1 MKKEKDEIKQINNYI
16 NKNFYHISSY
26 EEAISC
32 LKKFDDFL
40 KKYSIS
46 PTEETISILIEENN
60 LFNQAIE
67 LVCNQQLSLEVVD
80 QIEDNDLLKLA
91 VEVYY
96 ETQNVDEEETIETSD
111 NNEDSYTNN
120 AITTYLNE
128 IGRIPLLTREEEKSL
143 AIKVA
148 KGDEKAKE
156 LLINSNL
163 RLVVSIAKR
172 YQNRGLD
179 ILELIQEGNI
189 GLMIAAEKY
198 DVTRDVKFASY
209 AGHWI
214 KSCIG
219 RSIEKKSRNIK
230 LSANM
235 YQKLRNY
242 TKAKNKLK
250 EQLKREPTTEEIK
263 EELGVSLAAIT
274 QLQIYQKDTISI
286 NSPVKEDETEELE
299 DFLISPN
306 SSPDNEVID
315 NLLSSYVSNLL
326 EKSNLT
332 EKELDI
338 IKLRFGLNNN
348 TPMTLEEI
356 GEMYNNT
363 RERIRQI
370 QNNALKKLQIPAERM
385 ELDEYIGA
393 STNNKSTQTNNHQKV
408 KVINR
413 NSKRN
418 KKSNKA

>member
-1 MKKEKDEIKQINNYI
+1 
-16 NKNFYHISSY
+16 
-26 EEAISC
+26 
-32 LKKFDDFL
+32 
-40 KKYSIS
+40 
-46 PTEETISILIEENN
+46 
-60 LFNQAIE
+60 
-67 LVCNQQLSLEVVD
+67 
-80 QIEDNDLLKLA
+80 
-91 VEVYY
+91 
-96 ETQNVDEEETIETSD
+96 
-111 NNEDSYTNN
+111 
-120 AITTYLNE
+120 
-128 IGRIPLLTREEEKSL
+128 
-143 AIKVA
+143 
-148 KGDEKAKE
+148 
-156 LLINSNL
+156 
-163 RLVVSIAKR
+163 
-172 YQNRGLD
+172 
-179 ILELIQEGNI
+179 
-189 GLMIAAEKY
+189 
-198 DVTRDVKFASY
+198 
-209 AGHWI
+209 
-214 KSCIG
+214 
-219 RSIEKKSRNIK
+219 
-230 LSANM
+230 M

-356 GEMYNNT
+356 GKMYNNT